1 MCKLQGGDLT
11 VCVLFL
17 IAEDRLLTTMTE
29 PLNLISRPL
38 DLTKSLD
45 LTKCRGMDDEED
57 DDPDSVYG
65 MLMSVTADKLSCVCG
80 KAFNMSDMDMFTTHV
95 SSCAK
100 SKLTPYKSCE
110 TCGKTLFSHSG
121 YMKHRRLHAGAYKY
135 FCGVCRRGFFDQTNL
150 RAHADSRHSKVRRYA
165 CSLCSKSFYWK
176 HHVKRHLKA
185 CGRGAKAVA
194 TDDIDV
200 DVETAGNEEVQD

>member
-1 MCKLQGGDLT
+1 M
-11 VCVLFL
+11 V
-17 IAEDRLLTTMTE
+17 
-29 PLNLISRPL
+29 
-38 DLTKSLD
+38 
-45 LTKCRGMDDEED
+45 DEA

-65 MLMSVTADKLSCVCG
+65 MLMSATASMVTAGQLSCVCG
-80 KAFNMSDMDMFTTHV
+80 KTFDMSAMDTFTTHV
-95 SSCAK
+95 SLCAK

-121 YMKHRRLHAGAYKY
+121 YLKHRRLHTGSYKY
-135 FCGVCRRGFFDQTNL
+135 FCAVCRRGFFDQTNL

-165 CSLCSKSFYWK
+165 CSICNKSFYWK

-194 TDDIDV
+194 ADDNEMD
-200 DVETAGNEEVQD
+200 TAVVGCEEIQE